1 MIFRTNKQHEE
12 ELEMIYDDGFS
23 IGLNMGYIAAETR
36 IKNYIAQLDDMDWLL
51 DELDQI
57 DGPEETEDCE

>member
-1 MIFRTNKQHEE
+1 MISKKNEAR
-12 ELEMIYDDGFS
+12 IDDAYDDGFS

-36 IKNYIAQLDDMDWLL
+36 IKNYIAQIGDMDWLL

>member
-1 MIFRTNKQHEE
+1 MISKKKEQRIQDA
-12 ELEMIYDDGFS
+12 YDDGFA

-51 DELDQI
+51 DELDQM
-57 DGPEETEDCE
+57 DVPEDEDE

>member
-51 DELDQI
+51 AELDQI
-57 DGPEETEDCE
+57 DGPEDTEDCE